1 MAEGDPRKGTEKG
14 EGKPGVWNYGHLG
27 TKKMEGTASQH
38 NRTGTLSIDCR
49 PLETTLALNNQVNY
63 IRMALT
69 SSYSIMDL
77 LAKPLNQRED
87 YGVFTKS
94 GVVGRAAIW
103 RTGFV
108 SAHKV

>member
-1 MAEGDPRKGTEKG
+1 MELWAL
-14 EGKPGVWNYGHLG
+14 GH
-27 TKKMEGTASQH
+27 KKMEGTVSEY
-38 NRTGTLSIDCR
+38 NSTGTLSFDCR
-49 PLETTLALNNQVNY
+49 PLETTLAFNNQVNY

-77 LAKPLNQRED
+77 LAKPLNQRDD
-87 YGVFTKS
+87 YGIFTKS